1 MIEELWKGGIK
12 LLEVKGNDETIVKWD
27 YEFDLEELL
36 PILRRLKHEY
46 GENIVA
52 SLIYAQIG
60 LLERLKLDLLSLLE
74 DVGVG

>member
-27 YEFDLEELL
+27 YEFDLKELL